1 MPPMPLHSASAAI
14 LFGAAFMAGAMNAV
28 AGGGSFFSFPALLL
42 AGIDPKIAN
51 ATNTVALWPGSLAS
65 VGAYRRELRSQRQ
78 AVKLLA
84 GVSLGGGLIGA
95 LLLLVTPS
103 DVFRLLLPYLMLA
116 ATLLFALSP
125 RISRYARSLEAGA
138 GAAGP
143 GSPAVAQRRSVVLQ
157 GIISIYGGFFGGG
170 IGILMLATLALMG
183 LEDIHEM
190 NALKTLLATLINGI
204 AVVAFVL
211 ARAVAWPQAIVM
223 AAGAILGG
231 YGGAAIGRRLRPQWV
246 RAFVMVVGF
255 SLSAYLFV
263 R

>member
-1 MPPMPLHSASAAI
+1 MTLPLDSAQAAI

-42 AGIDPKIAN
+42 TGMDPKIAN

-65 VGAYRRELRSQRQ
+65 VGAYRRELRSQRE
-78 AVKLLA
+78 AVKMLA
-84 GVSLGGGLIGA
+84 GVSLGGGLLGA

-103 DVFRLLLPYLMLA
+103 DIFRLLLPYLMLA

-125 RISRYARSLEAGA
+125 RISRYARGLEAPG
-138 GAAGP
+138 
-143 GSPAVAQRRSVVLQ
+143 GSPAVSRRRSIVLQ

-204 AVVAFVL
+204 AVAAFVV
-211 ARAVAWPQAIVM
+211 AGMVAWPEAVVM
-223 AAGAILGG
+223 VAGAIAGG
-231 YGGAAIGRRLRPQWV
+231 YGGAAIARRLRPQWV
-246 RAFVMVVGF
+246 RTFVVVVGLA
-255 SLSAYLFV
+255 LSAYLFV

>member
-1 MPPMPLHSASAAI
+1 MTLPLDSTQAAL

-28 AGGGSFFSFPALLL
+28 AGGGSFFSFPALLVTGL
-42 AGIDPKIAN
+42 DPKIAN

-65 VGAYRRELRSQRQ
+65 VGAYRRELASQRE
-78 AVKLLA
+78 AIRLLA
-84 GVSLGGGLIGA
+84 GVSLGGGLLGA

-125 RISRYARSLEAGA
+125 RISRYARSLEAGSHEA
-138 GAAGP
+138 SGD
-143 GSPAVAQRRSVVLQ
+143 SPAVAQRRSIVLQ
-157 GIISIYGGFFGGG
+157 GLISIYGGFFGGG

-204 AVVAFVL
+204 AVVAFVV
-211 ARAVAWPQAIVM
+211 ARAVAWPQALVM
-223 AAGAILGG
+223 AAGAIAGG
-231 YGGAAIGRRLRPQWV
+231 YGGAAIGRKLRPQWV
-246 RAFVMVVGF
+246 RAFVIVVGLA
-255 SLSAYLFV
+255 LSAYLFV

>member
-1 MPPMPLHSASAAI
+1 MTLPLDSAQAAI

-42 AGIDPKIAN
+42 TGMDPKIAN

-65 VGAYRRELRSQRQ
+65 VGAYRRELRSQRE
-78 AVKLLA
+78 AIKMLA
-84 GVSLGGGLIGA
+84 GVSLGGGLLGA

-103 DVFRLLLPYLMLA
+103 DIFRLLLPYLMLA

-125 RISRYARSLEAGA
+125 RISRYARGLETPG
-138 GAAGP
+138 
-143 GSPAVAQRRSVVLQ
+143 GSPAVSRRRSIVLQ

-204 AVVAFVL
+204 AVAAFVV
-211 ARAVAWPQAIVM
+211 AGMVAWPEAIVM
-223 AAGAILGG
+223 VAGAIAGG
-231 YGGAAIGRRLRPQWV
+231 YGGAAIARRLRPQWV
-246 RAFVMVVGF
+246 RTFVVVVGLA
-255 SLSAYLFV
+255 LSAYLFV